1 MGYPKVNLLI
11 IDKNMN
17 TVEVE
22 VNSVIFSQLN
32 IEANKVKKNKSKS
45 ELNKAVNDFLLQFK
59 EDPKPKKV

>member
-22 VNSVIFSQLN
+22 INSVIFSQLN
-32 IEANKVKKNKSKS
+32 IEATKVKKNKSKS
-45 ELNKAVNDFLLQFK
+45 ELNRSVNEFLLQYK
-59 EDPKPKKV
+59 EDPKTKK